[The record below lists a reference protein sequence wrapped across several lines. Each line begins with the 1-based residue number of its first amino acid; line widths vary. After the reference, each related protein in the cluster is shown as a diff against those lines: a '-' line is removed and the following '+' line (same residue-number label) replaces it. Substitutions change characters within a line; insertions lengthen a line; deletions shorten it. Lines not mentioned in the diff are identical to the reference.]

1 MKSLNRIN
9 EVHIILRKVCNFAY
23 RVFGSKM
30 DDDDDYDQDNDI
42 YWKEYGWLY
51 TRYLPTR
58 SGFKA
63 GTKKIV
69 ITIIKI
75 AFAVTIITSLHV
87 RCNFR
92 LKNSVKIYI
101 LTLLLCLERFMCCQR
116 VVRWLSAICP
126 LENNFSLVDVDFVQ
140 TKLNK

>member
-1 MKSLNRIN
+1 MKYTLFYAKFAISLIVYLARKWMTTTTTTKIMIFIEKNMADCIQGIYRL
-9 EVHIILRKVCNFAY
+9 EVV
-23 RVFGSKM
+23 SK
-30 DDDDDYDQDNDI
+30 Q
-42 YWKEYGWLY
+42 EQ
-51 TRYLPTR
+51 
-58 SGFKA
+58 
-63 GTKKIV
+63 KKIV